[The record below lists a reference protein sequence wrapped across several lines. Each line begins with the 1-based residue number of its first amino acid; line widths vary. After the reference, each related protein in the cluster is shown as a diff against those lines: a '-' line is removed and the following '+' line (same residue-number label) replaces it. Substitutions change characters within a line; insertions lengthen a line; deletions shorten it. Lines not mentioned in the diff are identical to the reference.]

1 MDDEVTIRAGTSL
14 GGAKA
19 TPDADGTV
27 GLEGLYRARQGD
39 LVRLAYLITGSHAV
53 AEEVVQDAFVKLHR
67 AWDRAQDPGPYVRR
81 IVVNEARSRLRRL
94 AVERRHAPPPVPVV
108 LPPEIDETWTLLAG
122 LSPRRRVALV
132 LRYYLDLSIEDIA
145 DAMECRPAT
154 AKSLIHRGLASLRR
168 KLDGHDPRS

>member
-1 MDDEVTIRAGTSL
+1 MDEHATSTDPFVDGAEAGPDG
-14 GGAKA
+14 GGA
-19 TPDADGTV
+19 PD
-27 GLEGLYRARQGD
+27 LEGLYRDRQGD
-39 LVRLAYLITGSHAV
+39 LVRLAFLITGSYPV

-67 AWDRAQDPGPYVRR
+67 AWGQAHDPGPYVRR
-81 IVVNEARSRLRRL
+81 IVVNEARGRLRRQ
-94 AVERRHAPPPVPVV
+94 AVERRHVPPPIPMV
-108 LPPEIDETWTLLAG
+108 LPHEIDETWALLAG

-168 KLDGHDPRS
+168 KLDGHDPRR